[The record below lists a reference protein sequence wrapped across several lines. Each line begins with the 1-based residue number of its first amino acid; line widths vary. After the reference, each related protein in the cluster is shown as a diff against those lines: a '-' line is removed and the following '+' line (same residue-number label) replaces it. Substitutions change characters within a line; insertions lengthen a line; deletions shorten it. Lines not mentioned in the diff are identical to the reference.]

1 MSAMTSLAE
10 PVIGHWDFPRSVA
23 GVALLVR
30 FGAEH
35 GLDAGTL
42 LADSGISPAAL
53 SDPVAEVAAAQELRV
68 VRTLAELMPDAGPA
82 LGGRYHVTTFGILG
96 YAFISSPTVLD
107 AVNVALRYLD
117 LSFTFSI
124 PRASLADDRVL
135 IELDDSALPTPVA
148 RFLVER
154 DLAAIHTVIGEL
166 LPGGVPLLAVDF
178 AFPEPSD
185 VTGHERVFGQLPRFG
200 RPTTVAAYDSAFLY
214 RPLPQ
219 ADPHTVAACEAQC
232 RELVARRRAR
242 AGIAHEVRELLS
254 RPGAIGV
261 GMDHV
266 ARELAVS
273 TRTLRRRLAESG
285 TSFQEL
291 LDEVREV
298 LAQEL
303 LTTLAVEDVALRL
316 GYAEASSF
324 IHAFKRW
331 KGVTPAAYARRA

>member
-35 GLDAGTL
+35 GIGADRL
-42 LADSGISPAAL
+42 LADSGIPAAAL
-53 SDPVAEVAAAQELRV
+53 TDPVAEVAAAQELRV
-68 VRTLAELMPDAGPA
+68 VRTLAELMPDAGPD

-117 LSFTFSI
+117 LSFTFGI

-135 IELDDSALPTPVA
+135 IELDDAALPAPVA

-154 DLAAIHTVIGEL
+154 DLAAIHAVIGEL
-166 LPGGVPLLAVDF
+166 LPGGVPLLGVDF
-178 AFPEPSD
+178 RFPEPSD
-185 VTGHERVFGQLPRFG
+185 VTAHERVFGLRPRFG
-200 RPTTVAAYDSAFLY
+200 RPRTVASFDAAFLH

-242 AGIAHEVRELLS
+242 AGIAHEVRDLLS

-266 ARELAVS
+266 ARELAIS

-291 LDEVREV
+291 LDEVREA
-298 LAQEL
+298 LALEL
-303 LTTLAVEDVALRL
+303 LTTLPVEDVALRL

-331 KGVTPAAYARRA
+331 KGVTPAAHTRRT

>member
-35 GLDAGTL
+35 GIDADRL
-42 LADSGISPAAL
+42 LAGSGIPPAAL
-53 SDPVAEVAAAQELRV
+53 TDPVGEVAAAQELRV
-68 VRTLAELMPDAGPA
+68 VRTLADLMPDAGPA

-96 YAFISSPTVLD
+96 YAFISSPTVLA

-124 PRASLADDRVL
+124 PRASLADDRAL

-185 VTGHERVFGQLPRFG
+185 VTGHERVFGQRPRFG
-200 RPTTVAAYDSAFLY
+200 RPTTVATYDSAFLH

-232 RELVARRRAR
+232 REIVTRRRAR
-242 AGIAHEVRELLS
+242 AGIAHEVRGLLS
-254 RPGAIGV
+254 KPGAIGV

-266 ARELAVS
+266 ARELAIS

-303 LTTLAVEDVALRL
+303 LATLAVEDVALRL

-331 KGVTPAAYARRA
+331 TGVTPAAYARRT